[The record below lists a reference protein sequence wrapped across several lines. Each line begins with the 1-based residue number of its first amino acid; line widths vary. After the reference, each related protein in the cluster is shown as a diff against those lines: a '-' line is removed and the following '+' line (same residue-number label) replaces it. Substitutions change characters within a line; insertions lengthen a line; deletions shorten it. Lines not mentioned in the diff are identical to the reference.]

1 MGRCAVFCTLF
12 SLFTHWEAAMGNM
25 QVGPSGRA
33 LFKEWEGLDVNEY
46 LDSGGAPTIGI
57 GHLMTRSERMSG
69 KILIKGKPVV
79 YRNGLS
85 VQQCWDLLDQDL
97 DPAEAAVN
105 GGVKVALNQNQ
116 FDALV
121 SFVFNVGASAFA
133 TSTLLKVLNAGHHD
147 QVPAQLL
154 RWVRDNGKIVKGL
167 VNRRNKEIELWS
179 RPVKV

>member
-1 MGRCAVFCTLF
+1 
-12 SLFTHWEAAMGNM
+12 MGNM
-25 QVGPSGRA
+25 QVGQSGRA
-33 LFKEWEGLDVNEY
+33 LFQEWEGLDLNEY

-69 KILIKGKPVV
+69 KIIIKGKPVV
-79 YRNGLS
+79 YRKGLT

-105 GGVKVALNQNQ
+105 GGVRVALNQNQ

-121 SFVFNVGASAFA
+121 SFAFNVGGSAFA
-133 TSTLLKVLNAGHHD
+133 SSTLLKVLNAGHHD

-154 RWVRDNGKIVKGL
+154 RWVRDKGKIVKGL
-167 VNRRNKEIELWS
+167 VNRRNKEIELWN